1 MTLISQNKTI
11 QFLKKN
17 LLIGLLIS
25 ISTLL
30 EIYWSV
36 GKFST
41 RISSGCLDC
50 SFFQDAFFMSLI
62 TGIFLTIVF
71 LMVSLIKNITL
82 KSIIKVI
89 FLILVWYFWNYT
101 VFVDRESSWSTYTF
115 KEELYYTLSISVF
128 PISVLSIITVLVS
141 NFITKSNKHK

>member
-1 MTLISQNKTI
+1 MTSLFQNKTI

-17 LLIGLLIS
+17 LLIGLLIF

-41 RISSGCLDC
+41 RISSGCLNC

-71 LMVSLIKNITL
+71 LMVSFIKNITL

-89 FLILVWYFWNYT
+89 FLILVWYFWNYN
-101 VFVDRESSWSTYTF
+101 VFVDRESSWSTFRF
-115 KEELYYTLSISVF
+115 KEELYYTFSTSVL
-128 PISVLSIITVLVS
+128 PVSVLSIITVLIL
-141 NFITKSNKHK
+141 NFIIKSNKHK

>member
-1 MTLISQNKTI
+1 MTLLSQNKTI

-115 KEELYYTLSISVF
+115 NEELYYTFSISVF
-128 PISVLSIITVLVS
+128 PVSVLSIITVLVS
-141 NFITKSNKHK
+141 NFIKKSNKHK

>member
-1 MTLISQNKTI
+1 MTLLSQNKTI

-17 LLIGLLIS
+17 LLLGLLIF

-62 TGIFLTIVF
+62 TGIFLTLVF

>member
-1 MTLISQNKTI
+1 MTLLSQNKTI

-17 LLIGLLIS
+17 LLIGLLIF

-50 SFFQDAFFMSLI
+50 SFFQDVFFMSLI
-62 TGIFLTIVF
+62 TSIFLTIVF

-128 PISVLSIITVLVS
+128 PVSILSIITVLVL
-141 NFITKSNKHK
+141 NFILKSNKNK

>member
-17 LLIGLLIS
+17 LLIGLLIF

-50 SFFQDAFFMSLI
+50 SFFQDAFFLSLI

-89 FLILVWYFWNYT
+89 FLILVWFFWNYSI
-101 VFVDRESSWSTYTF
+101 FVDRESSWSTYTF
-115 KEELYYTLSISVF
+115 KEELYYTFSISVF
-128 PISVLSIITVLVS
+128 PVSVLSIIRY
-141 NFITKSNKHK
+141 